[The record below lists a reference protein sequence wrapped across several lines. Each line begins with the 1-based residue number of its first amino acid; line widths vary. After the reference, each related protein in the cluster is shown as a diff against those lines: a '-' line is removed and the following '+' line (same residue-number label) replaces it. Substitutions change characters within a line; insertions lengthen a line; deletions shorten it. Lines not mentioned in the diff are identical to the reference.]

1 MGFWKQPYPYFH
13 KGKDMLR
20 TGGLIF
26 LTGFTVEYLMEPF
39 QRNYSEHL
47 YSYEIISLAHI
58 GVATVVYFAYFLI
71 INPFV
76 KDEEW
81 TRLSELKVVF
91 VMLFF
96 IGAGEFFIRFVI
108 YKPQAGIG
116 MPQFGEEV
124 LHTYMVGSLLF
135 FVISTINFQWTNRH
149 NQAMA
154 GRFIPDNRSVQD
166 EKHES
171 IAIKAGVTADDFDVI
186 PSDIL
191 CIRSDGNYL
200 EFFLKNGEV
209 PEKLLKRL
217 TLQSAGEQLSEFPY
231 IIKTHRAFLVNTSHL
246 KGVTGNAQ
254 GYQLALNGLDFT
266 VPVSRTHI
274 HAFNQKVSRQV

>member
-1 MGFWKQPYPYFH
+1 
-13 KGKDMLR
+13 MLR

-26 LTGFTVEYLMEPF
+26 LVGFLVEYLMEPF
-39 QRNYSEHL
+39 QRDYNEHL

-58 GVATVVYFAYFLI
+58 GVAAVTYFVYFLI

-76 KDEEW
+76 KEEEW
-81 TRLSELKVVF
+81 TRMGEMKVILI
-91 VMLFF
+91 MLFF
-96 IGAGEFFIRFVI
+96 IGAGEFLIRFII
-108 YKPQAGIG
+108 YKPHAGIG
-116 MPQFGEEV
+116 ILQFSEEV
-124 LHTYMVGSLLF
+124 LHAYMIGSLLF

-154 GRFIPDNRSVQD
+154 GRFVPDDLSDQNKNHD
-166 EKHES
+166 NIS
-171 IAIKAGVTADDFDVI
+171 IRAGVAGDDFDVI
-186 PSDIL
+186 PSEIL

-200 EFFLKNGEV
+200 EFFIKNGEI

-217 TLQSAGEQLSEFPY
+217 TLQSAGEQLNEFPY
-231 IIKTHRAFLVNTSHL
+231 IVKTHRAFLVNTQHL

-254 GYQLALNGLDFT
+254 GYQLTLNGLDFT

-274 HAFNQKVSRQV
+274 HAFNQQVNRRV